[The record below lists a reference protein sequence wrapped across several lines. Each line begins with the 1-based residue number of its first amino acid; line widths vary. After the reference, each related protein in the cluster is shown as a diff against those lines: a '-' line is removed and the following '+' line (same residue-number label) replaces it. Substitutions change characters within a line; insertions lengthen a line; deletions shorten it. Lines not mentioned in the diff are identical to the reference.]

1 MPSDFF
7 DELGAADNF
16 ETEAQAASNN
26 NKGAFASNEDEYD
39 ASEGFQ
45 NAFDDAINARMDAQ
59 AGNSRD
65 NSNTNPVKTE
75 NSLLLGKFRSS
86 EELAK
91 AYQNLERQHTQS
103 RQELARLE
111 KAKPIID
118 AITQDDGLYQLI
130 DDYFQSPDSER
141 QRRALGL
148 PEDFQMDMDEAVTN
162 PDSPSGRV
170 LAKLVE
176 SQAAKIIE
184 QREQSA
190 RTKENLSRQADQLKA
205 KYNLTDEQITELVA
219 ESRTIP
225 LTLEDVYL
233 VRNKENL
240 IGAAR
245 AKGAQ
250 DVMAAQKKAKGI
262 TPSGARA
269 GTSAARGKAFIDELL
284 DFDNNNSFKF

>member
-7 DELGAADNF
+7 DSIIDPDNPK
-16 ETEAQAASNN
+16 TGPDDKSND
-26 NKGAFASNEDEYD
+26 KRG
-39 ASEGFQ
+39 G
-45 NAFDDAINARMDAQ
+45 FDDADDGNDAVKGFQDAFDAAIDARMNADTEK
-59 AGNSRD
+59 GRD
-65 NSNTNPVKTE
+65 NQDKGPASGQD
-75 NSLLLGKFRSS
+75 SLILGKFRSS
-86 EELAK
+86 DELAK

-118 AITQDDGLYQLI
+118 AITNDDALYKII
-130 DDYFQSPDSER
+130 DDYFQSPESDR
-141 QRRALGL
+141 QKKALGL
-148 PEDFQMDMDEAVTN
+148 PEDFQMDMDEAVSD

-170 LAKLVE
+170 LSKIVE

-184 QREQSA
+184 QREQQSRA
-190 RTKENLSRQADQLKA
+190 RENLSRQAQELKA
-205 KYNLTDEQITELVA
+205 KYGLTDEQVTELVA
-219 ESRTIP
+219 ESRNIP
-225 LTLEDVYL
+225 LTLEDVWI

-269 GTSAARGKAFIDELL
+269 GTATARGKAFIDELL
-284 DFDNNNSFKF
+284 EFDNNNSFKF